1 MLYLHNVY
9 LYLKDVFLQLNII
22 IINAQLQI
30 VVLLEVTLELEIVCL
45 IYLAKKVKYGVLL
58 WLIVF
63 VLKEHNGM
71 VINVYHV
78 VVEEFGKHLLD
89 VNVLQDISLPVQD
102 AKNSIV
108 KNVNLYLMQSGM
120 VNNAFVIK
128 DFKFKV

>member
-1 MLYLHNVY
+1 MLYLHNVC

-45 IYLAKKVKYGVLL
+45 TYLAKEVKYGVLL
-58 WLIVF
+58 WLIVY
-63 VLKEHNGM
+63 VLKVHNGM

-78 VVEEFGKHLLD
+78 VVEEFGNHLWD

-108 KNVNLYLMQSGM
+108 KDVNLYLMHSGM

>member
-1 MLYLHNVY
+1 
-9 LYLKDVFLQLNII
+9 
-22 IINAQLQI
+22 
-30 VVLLEVTLELEIVCL
+30 
-45 IYLAKKVKYGVLL
+45 
-58 WLIVF
+58 
-63 VLKEHNGM
+63 M

-128 DFKFKV
+128 DFKL

>member
-1 MLYLHNVY
+1 MLYLHDVC

-22 IINAQLQI
+22 IINAQLQV

-78 VVEEFGKHLLD
+78 VVEEFGNHLLD

-120 VNNAFVIK
+120 ANNAFVIK